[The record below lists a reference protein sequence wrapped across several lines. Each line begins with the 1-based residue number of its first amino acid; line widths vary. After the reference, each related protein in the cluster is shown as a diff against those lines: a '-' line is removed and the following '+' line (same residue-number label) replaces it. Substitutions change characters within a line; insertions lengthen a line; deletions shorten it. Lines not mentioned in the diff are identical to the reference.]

1 MLEIILTALI
11 GILGGIAVGL
21 QGPIA
26 GAMGQRIGGV
36 ASSLIVHVSGAI
48 FSALLLWSRGGENIR
63 QWREL
68 PWYMLGS
75 GLFGL
80 ILYLTLSRTLPRL
93 GATAAVSL
101 IIFGQLLMGMLI
113 DHFGW
118 FGVSL
123 QPISGGRIVAVILL
137 LAGAYLMVR

>member
-1 MLEIILTALI
+1 MLEIILTVLI
-11 GILGGIAVGL
+11 GIMGGVAVGL

-26 GAMGQRIGGV
+26 GAMSQRIGGA

-48 FSALLLWSRGGENIR
+48 FSALLLWTRGGENIR
-63 QWREL
+63 QWRDL

-75 GLFGL
+75 GIFGL

-93 GATAAVSL
+93 GAAAAVSL
-101 IIFGQLLMGMLI
+101 LILGQLLMGMLI

-118 FGVSL
+118 FGASL
-123 QPISGGRIVAVILL
+123 QPVSGGRVIAVILL
-137 LAGAYLMVR
+137 LMGAYLMVR

>member
-1 MLEIILTALI
+1 MLEIILTVLI

-48 FSALLLWSRGGENIR
+48 FSALLLWTRGGENIR

-75 GLFGL
+75 GIFGL
-80 ILYLTLSRTLPRL
+80 VLYLTLSRTLPRL

-123 QPISGGRIVAVILL
+123 QPVSVVRLMAVILL